1 MTFAFKTATGDVITF
16 RTETGGDE
24 FTRIS
29 FERQPQEQDDASLD
43 DSEE

>member
-1 MTFAFKTATGDVITF
+1 MTFAFKTASGDVITF

-24 FTRIS
+24 FTRIA
-29 FERQPQEQDDASLD
+29 FERQPQEQEPTSLD